1 LESRCQG
8 GFSESI
14 LSIIFDSHQEDLA
27 RQDADATIRAFYRQ
41 KVEERLASESKGHD
55 KDVLSFLKTEI
66 ENNTSATTGSSVEL
80 LQTLFNGAT
89 TTSVSTLLFAL
100 YAVSVNSKVE
110 ARCLEE
116 IYL

>member
-1 LESRCQG
+1 LRNP
-8 GFSESI
+8 FSHLYSI
-14 LSIIFDSHQEDLA
+14 PTKKKHLA
-27 RQDADATIRAFYRQ
+27 RQDADAAIRAFYRQ
-41 KVEERLASESKGHD
+41 KLEERLAGESKGND
-55 KDVLSFLKTEI
+55 TDVLSFLKTEI
-66 ENNTSATTGSSVEL
+66 ENNKSATIGSSVEL
-80 LQTLFNGAT
+80 LQTLLNGAT